1 MTDLNHLIEQASNW
15 IAQDPDP
22 ETRLEL
28 ERLVHASDL
37 DGLKERFSS
46 RIGFGTAGL
55 RGALGAGPARMN
67 RVLVSQA
74 AAGIASYLR
83 ANFDDPSVVIG
94 FDARKNSDVFAKDS
108 AEIFSGFGIRTYL
121 FDDLVATPMVAFA
134 LRQLGASAGVM
145 VTASHNPP
153 ADNGYKVFDNTG
165 SQIISPVDKQI
176 ANQIELFAAD
186 NSVAELARSTS
197 YLMVP
202 ESVTVDYLQ
211 GISGLLNRHSSRKS
225 LKVVYSA
232 MHGVGARYLDKIFE
246 LSGLDPVIQ
255 VSSQQKPDG
264 SFPTVAFPNPE
275 EPGAMD
281 ESIRTATEAKAD
293 LVLVNDPDA
302 DRLAVAFLDS
312 TGNYRQLTGDELGL
326 ILGEELAS
334 RAAREGIDGNLA
346 CSIVSSS
353 ALEKVATHYG
363 LGFSETLTG
372 FKWIG
377 RVPKLIFG
385 YEEALGYCVDWNRV
399 RDKDGLSAALVVT
412 DICSVLAA
420 SGYTLEDQLE
430 KLMQRYGY
438 YSTGQISI
446 RVTDLEVISDLMS
459 KLRNNPPGQIA
470 GVTAK
475 FTDLNEPGGE
485 LSVTD
490 ALRFDL
496 INQSRVIVRPSGTEP
511 KLKCYLQTV
520 SDSEAKSKQLLDEL
534 NTAMR
539 EILS

>member
-28 ERLVHASDL
+28 EQLVHASDL

-55 RGALGAGPARMN
+55 RGALGAGPSRMN

-176 ANQIELFAAD
+176 ADHIELFAAD
-186 NSVAELARSTS
+186 NSVAELARSTN

-302 DRLAVAFLDS
+302 DRLAVAFLGS
-312 TGNYRQLTGDELGL
+312 SGNYRQLTGDELGF

-334 RAAREGIDGNLA
+334 RAAREGVDGNLA

-485 LSVTD
+485 LPATD

-534 NTAMR
+534 NAAMR

>member
-1 MTDLNHLIEQASNW
+1 MTELNHLIEQAGKW
-15 IAQDPDP
+15 LAQDPDP

-28 ERLVHASDL
+28 EGLISASDL
-37 DGLKERFSS
+37 DGLKGRFGS

-74 AAGIASYLR
+74 AAGIASYLK

-94 FDARKNSDVFAKDS
+94 FDARKNSDVFARDS
-108 AEIFSGFGIRTYL
+108 AEIFAGFGIRTYL
-121 FDDLVATPMVAFA
+121 FSDLVATPMVSFA
-134 LRQLGASAGVM
+134 LRQLGASVGVM

-153 ADNGYKVFDNTG
+153 ADNGYKVFDATG
-165 SQIISPVDKQI
+165 SQIISPIDKQI
-176 ANQIELFAAD
+176 ADQIELFAAER
-186 NSVAELARSTS
+186 SVADLARSS
-197 YLMVP
+197 NYLVVP
-202 ESVTVDYLQ
+202 ESVTVDYLL

-232 MHGVGARYLDKIFE
+232 MHGVGASYLDKIFE
-246 LSGLDPVIQ
+246 LSGLAPVIQ
-255 VSSQQKPDG
+255 VSSQEKPDG
-264 SFPTVAFPNPE
+264 NFPTVAFPNPE

-281 ESIRTATEAKAD
+281 ESIRTATEQKAD

-334 RAAREGIDGNLA
+334 RASREGIDGNLA

-353 ALEKVATHYG
+353 ALEKIATHYG
-363 LGFSETLTG
+363 LGFTQTLTG

-412 DICSVLAA
+412 DICSALAA

-446 RVTDLEVISDLMS
+446 RVTELAVISNLMS
-459 KLRNNPPGQIA
+459 KLRNNPPGEIA
-470 GVTAK
+470 GVQAK

-485 LSVTD
+485 LPATD

-496 INQSRVIVRPSGTEP
+496 ANQSRVIVRPSGTEP

-520 SDSEAKSKQLLDEL
+520 SDSNAKSKQLLAEL
-534 NTAMR
+534 NAAMR